1 MKNIKV
7 AKLDELYKNTDE
19 ALELLQKAC
28 KKQFVKLIQ
37 GELMDIETDIEALKN
52 TINWEG

>member
-7 AKLDELYKNTDE
+7 SELYELYKNADE
-19 ALELLQKAC
+19 ALELLQKAF

>member
-1 MKNIKV
+1 MSFRRIPMKHWSYCKRP
-7 AKLDELYKNTDE
+7 L
-19 ALELLQKAC
+19 

-37 GELMDIETDIEALKN
+37 GELMDMETDIEALKN